1 MTEVSYKGRSG
12 DAASRAG
19 MDSSGTGSGN
29 VARLAGMLEGAPAQ
43 AILAEALSGRY
54 GPVAVVSSFGADSAV
69 LLHLVARIAPATP
82 VLYAD
87 PGRLFPE
94 THAYRRT
101 LAARL
106 GLTDVRPVRPPAGFR
121 ARRDPNGDLWQADPD
136 LCCQLFKSEPLE
148 AALAPLSVVINGRKR
163 FQTADRAAMPVVD
176 LDRGRRLR
184 LSPLAA
190 WTPAELRAH
199 MARYRLPEHPMAAR
213 GYPSIGCVPCT
224 GPVGPDEHPR
234 AGRWRGRAKEECGIH
249 FDNGRPMRG

>member
-94 THAYRRT
+94 THAYRRN
-101 LAARL
+101 AAP
-106 GLTDVRPVRPPAGFR
+106 GSG
-121 ARRDPNGDLWQADPD
+121 
-136 LCCQLFKSEPLE
+136 
-148 AALAPLSVVINGRKR
+148 
-163 FQTADRAAMPVVD
+163 
-176 LDRGRRLR
+176 
-184 LSPLAA
+184 
-190 WTPAELRAH
+190 
-199 MARYRLPEHPMAAR
+199 
-213 GYPSIGCVPCT
+213 
-224 GPVGPDEHPR
+224 
-234 AGRWRGRAKEECGIH
+234 
-249 FDNGRPMRG
+249 